1 MAFATR
7 RAAGPSRI
15 PGPRALGGAGHGT
28 VADLN
33 ITPMIDVMLALLI
46 IFMVV
51 TPVLTEYAATLPVAR
66 HPVPATLE
74 DAVTLGIDTR
84 GAFFIGDDT
93 IPAARLAERLARIYA
108 ARPGD
113 HVLYLRADRGVPY
126 RLVLDAVSAARAA
139 GVRTIGAIS
148 LPVTARDSGGQAA
161 GASPP

>member
-1 MAFATR
+1 MAFSAR
-7 RAAGPSRI
+7 RAAGPSHI
-15 PGPRALGGAGHGT
+15 PALRALGGQTTIAE
-28 VADLN
+28 LN

-74 DAVTLGIDTR
+74 DAVTLGIDR
-84 GAFFIGDDT
+84 NGMFFIGEDT
-93 IPAARLAERLARIYA
+93 IPAGRLGERLARIYA

-113 HVLYLRADRGVPY
+113 HLLYLRADRGVLY
-126 RLVLDAVSAARAA
+126 RRVLDAVDAARGA

-148 LPVTARDSGGQAA
+148 VPAMPGDSGRGGRAR
-161 GASPP
+161 SP